1 MGRGRDL
8 LGIEIVIGALKRAY
22 DALTGEGDYSVTV
35 PPMDGALNPNN
46 RLEEAELIASA
57 PAPDNLCLA
66 RGKLLFSSEKTVL
79 AIEPFGVAAP
89 YASFESRVDSLAAF
103 EDAVAFGLAEG
114 RIVIRGGPH
123 DGLTLDSA
131 DGRRLRCVTALAFA
145 GPGKLIVCL
154 GSADHAA
161 GHWKHDLMSL
171 GASGSV
177 CRFDLESRNAELIA
191 DHLAFPFGVLPLA
204 GDAILVSESWRHRLI
219 KLAPGASAEIV
230 LSDLPAYPAR
240 MAPTADSRGAWLTL
254 FAPRRQLTEFVLREP
269 AYRKRMMAE
278 IAPDHWVGP
287 TLAPMKSF
295 LEPLQGG
302 TLKKLAAI
310 KPWAPSR
317 SYGLVVRLDEDHQ
330 PLLSYHSRA
339 DGSRHGVMSAVE
351 AGGRL
356 FVSSYGA
363 SAVVAVRPL
372 AED

>member
-1 MGRGRDL
+1 
-8 LGIEIVIGALKRAY
+8 VIGALRRAY
-22 DALTGEGDYSVTV
+22 DALTGGGEYSVTV

-46 RLEEAELIASA
+46 RLEEAELVASA
-57 PAPDNLCLA
+57 PGPDNLCLA
-66 RGKLLFSSEKTVL
+66 QDRILFSSENAVL
-79 AIEPFGVAAP
+79 AIEASGVGAPAP
-89 YASFESRVDSLAAF
+89 YASFDSRVDSLAAF

-114 RIVIRGGPH
+114 KVVIRGGPH
-123 DGLTLDSA
+123 QGLTLDSVG
-131 DGRRLRCVTALAFA
+131 GRPLRCVTTLAFA
-145 GPGKLIVCL
+145 GPDKLIVCL
-154 GSADHAA
+154 GSLDHPAD
-161 GHWKHDLMSL
+161 HWKHDLMSL
-171 GASGSV
+171 GSSGSV
-177 CRFDLESRNAELIA
+177 WRFDLKSRDAEPIV
-191 DHLAFPFGVLPLA
+191 DGLAFPFGVLPLA

-219 KLAPGASAEIV
+219 KFAPGAEPEIV

-278 IAPDHWVGP
+278 IAPDYWVGP

-317 SYGLVVRLDEDHQ
+317 SYGLVVRLDENHQ
-330 PLLSYHSRA
+330 PLFSYHSRA

-356 FVSSYGA
+356 LASSYGA
-363 SAVVAVRPL
+363 GAVVAVTPST
-372 AED
+372 EG